1 MTRRGPGKT
10 PPGMTG
16 DSAGWSRGPLTALT
30 AAALAVAASYCLALA
45 GSPENTWIWRDVLGV
60 L

>member
-1 MTRRGPGKT
+1 MPGK
-10 PPGMTG
+10 PPTEIKGIDGAPTWLIG
-16 DSAGWSRGPLTALT
+16 CT
-30 AAALAVAASYCLALA
+30 AAALAVAVSYCLALA